1 MDNHDKLRLRKPE
14 VTPATT
20 KKRLTLTKTGITATL
35 NNPQVNLKMIYE
47 AQEALKGFARWTDL
61 LPASAS
67 FFRGKEIF
75 IKAENLQRSGSF
87 KVRGAYNRMLRL
99 TDEERA
105 RGVICASAGNHAQ
118 GVALSARQLGI
129 HACVVMPNGAPISKL
144 EATRSYGAE
153 VIQYGDSFNMALD
166 KAELLQKQSGMVFI
180 HAFDDPYII
189 AGQGTVGLE
198 IISDKPD
205 IKTIIV
211 PVGGGGLAAG
221 VALAVKEKNPDV
233 KVVGVEPENAASM
246 AESFRKGMPVKLDKC
261 GTIADGVAVKQPG
274 QLTFDIC
281 RRYLDDII
289 TVSEEEIATTIL
301 VMLERM
307 KMVVEGAGAVAMA
320 ALIGQRAFAG
330 PVAAIISGGNIDVN
344 ILERVIE
351 KGLINSGR
359 HVRLVTSVTDKP
371 GNLSKLLDL
380 LAELEVNVLSV
391 VHDRFSSKL
400 SIGQAAVNIEIETR
414 NIEHVERVKQVL
426 ADSGYIVDFT

>member
-1 MDNHDKLRLRKPE
+1 MS
-14 VTPATT
+14 
-20 KKRLTLTKTGITATL
+20 
-35 NNPQVNLKMIYE
+35 NPQVTLEMIYE
-47 AQEALKGFARWTDL
+47 AQKALKGFARWTDL
-61 LPASAS
+61 LPASTS
-67 FFRGKEIF
+67 FFGDREIF

-153 VIQYGDSFNMALD
+153 VVQYGDSFNTALD
-166 KAELLQKQSGMVFI
+166 KAEELQKESGMVFI

-198 IISDKPD
+198 IMSDMPE
-205 IKTIIV
+205 IKTVIV
-211 PVGGGGLAAG
+211 PIGGGGLAAG
-221 VALAVKEKNPDV
+221 VALAVKERNPDI
-233 KVVGVEPENAASM
+233 KVIGVEPENAASM
-246 AESFRKGMPVKLDKC
+246 AESFRKGTPVKLDRC
-261 GTIADGVAVKQPG
+261 GTIADGVAVRQPG
-274 QLTFDIC
+274 QLPFDIC
-281 RRYLDDII
+281 RRYLDEII
-289 TVSEEEIATTIL
+289 TVSEEEIATAIL

-320 ALIGQRAFAG
+320 ALIGQRKFAG

-380 LAELEVNVLSV
+380 LADLEVNVLSV
-391 VHDRFSSKL
+391 VHDRFSNKL

-414 NIEHVERVKQVL
+414 NTEHVARVKKVL
-426 ADSGYIVDFT
+426 SDSGYVVDFT